1 MPDYQVPSLESAI
14 SGPLNFDPICP
25 DENIGTDRRI
35 RKTRQRLQAALLL
48 LMKEEPLSQITM
60 REVCRRA
67 DVGRSTPYSHFRDVE
82 DILDQLEAT
91 FFQALSQLLDAYPAH
106 ADMEEKA
113 QWFVQLFILARR
125 HGLYLDLLLAGI
137 PRPLHP
143 GVRCLHRPKPGSGPF
158 LLAGHLH
165 FRRPL
170 RPGAAMGAIRLQGN
184 PRTDGP
190 AYRGAFA
197 NGGIGKPYPFPRRSP
212 GTLGLLCVVYRV
224 GLWYN
229 YYR

>member
-125 HGLYLDLLLAGI
+125 HGLYLCCWPAMCGRNSSAAA
-137 PRPLHP
+137 PRYAMPASPEAWIWPLPP
-143 GVRCLHRPKPGSGPF
+143 GGSPSFPAPSSPWCGNGCYPAARKPPNRWPSLPWSFCKRWHRQALSLSTAEP
-158 LLAGHLH
+158 
-165 FRRPL
+165 RD
-170 RPGAAMGAIRLQGN
+170 PGA
-184 PRTDGP
+184 P
-190 AYRGAFA
+190 
-197 NGGIGKPYPFPRRSP
+197 
-212 GTLGLLCVVYRV
+212 LCC
-224 GLWYN
+224 L
-229 YYR
+229 

>member
-91 FFQALSQLLDAYPAH
+91 FFPGPYRIAGRISRPCGYGRKGPVVRPAVH
-106 ADMEEKA
+106 FGAA
-113 QWFVQLFILARR
+113 PRPIPGSAA
-125 HGLYLDLLLAGI
+125 GLPCAAGI

-170 RPGAAMGAIRLQGN
+170 RLVRQWVLSGCKETPEQMAQLTVELLQ
-184 PRTDGP
+184 TV
-190 AYRGAFA
+190 A
-197 NGGIGKPYPFPRRSP
+197 
-212 GTLGLLCVVYRV
+212 
-224 GLWYN
+224 
-229 YYR
+229 